1 MTKYI
6 GKKIIVSIMILLAA
20 GFVLFILICCGESY
34 INPLVCLFP
43 DRHIVVRY
51 GDDLYFYEID
61 RDARYMSFHY
71 FIPVNVGST
80 LGDEIYLPGNSPEYD
95 FDAKYYISPFTR
107 HHIIKR
113 YGLIEQV
120 YTLHSTQKLS

>member
-6 GKKIIVSIMILLAA
+6 GKKIIASLAILLAA

-43 DRHIVVRY
+43 GRHIVVRY
-51 GDDLYFYEID
+51 GDDLYFYEVDIN
-61 RDARYMSFHY
+61 ARCMSFHY
-71 FIPVNVGST
+71 FIPVKVGT
-80 LGDEIYLPGNSPEYD
+80 TIGDEIYLPGDSPEYD

-107 HHIIKR
+107 QHIIKR

-120 YTLHSTQKLS
+120 YTLHSIEKLS